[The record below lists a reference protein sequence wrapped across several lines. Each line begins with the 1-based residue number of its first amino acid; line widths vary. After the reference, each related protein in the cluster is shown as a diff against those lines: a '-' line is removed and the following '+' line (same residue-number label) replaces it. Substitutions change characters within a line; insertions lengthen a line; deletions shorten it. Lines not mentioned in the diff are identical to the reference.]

1 MTEQEKQELKQEI
14 ITQIE
19 SESQDVTELE
29 QVSSLDGI
37 NTLPA
42 MRGTT
47 LVTAPVSLLGKPATD
62 AAAQALAAKTQAEGA
77 ANSALAAAENANA
90 KAREAAEAAQIMVA
104 TGHEAFLVTTGGGI
118 RFETKVPKS
127 DPMPENPT
135 ASDYQIRITIQG
147 IVYINGR
154 SAGYSQYRSS
164 AYTVTYSN
172 YALKYLIWDTAAADG
187 AGDFVVRSSQE
198 HTKLGATEYLLGII
212 RLPVGYDLLD
222 DGGVLRLNCAT
233 YTINGVKYHNR
244 YPATIGDR
252 VTVLEREMQ
261 GKQSKLVSGTN
272 IKTVNGKSLLGSG
285 DIEIGGG
292 GGEGYDLSPRYKNPP
307 YPCDADKLRV
317 LCIGNS
323 FTADT
328 LTYIGTLISNSSL
341 RSDDLYI
348 ASFIK
353 SSAEIDEWIVA
364 LKNAEGKA
372 SGGPWIDLNWQG
384 DNITPIDNTLPFCD
398 IIASQPWD
406 VITVQQDSDNC
417 YNYTTYRNLPEL
429 IRLIREL
436 CPNKNVCLGWIMA
449 WATAA
454 HDTWQANAD
463 NARRMAAEYG
473 IDIIVPSGTVVEN
486 IKTNLVGD
494 SENVF
499 TKYYSADKVHL
510 RYGAAAR
517 YAVGCA
523 FWETIIKPWSGI
535 SILGC
540 PTNVDA
546 GDAGVQ
552 VTDVNRLAL
561 QLCATAAVTDISG
574 STAIEI
580 PTATTHPTAAEIAAA
595 YAAQA
600 QKPSQDPYAALRAMY
615 IAADPRPASDPD
627 RLRYNAKTGFY
638 EMNRLVDITEGQM
651 AAIFAYAS
659 AIELYRGTGG
669 IDTYTRT
676 LYPMRGAARYYVIN
690 NNYFY
695 SGLGIESLQLT
706 ANKTISCISSQ
717 SATINYAFWRLPD
730 LRYIL
735 DIINCHGGSFGAGCF
750 DQCYSLEYI
759 KLRGLEGSIYFKS
772 CPKLN
777 YESLRYLVTNAAN
790 TVAISVTVHAT
801 TYGYLTGTIEPTEQV
816 GGTSAE
822 WQQIVADATAKNI
835 SFATA

>member
-19 SESQDVTELE
+19 SESQNVTELE
-29 QVSSLDGI
+29 EVSSLDRVK
-37 NTLPA
+37 TLPA
-42 MRGTT
+42 LRGTE
-47 LVTAPVSLLGKPATD
+47 LVSVPVSLLGKPATD
-62 AAAQALAAKTQAEGA
+62 AAAQALAAKTQAE
-77 ANSALAAAENANA
+77 AAAENANA

-187 AGDFVVRSSQE
+187 AGDIVVRSSQE

-233 YTINGVKYHNR
+233 YTINGTKFHNR

-252 VTVLEREMQ
+252 VTALEREMQ
-261 GKQSKLVSGTN
+261 GKQSTLVSGTN
-272 IKTVNGKSLLGSG
+272 IKTVNGESLLGSG
-285 DIEIGGG
+285 DITIEGG
-292 GGEGYDLSPRYKNPP
+292 GGESYDLSPRYKNPP
-307 YPCDADKLRV
+307 FPCDADKLRV

-328 LTYIGTLISNSSL
+328 LKYVGTLISSNSSL

-372 SGGPWIDLNWQG
+372 SGGPWIDINWQG

-436 CPNKNVCLGWIMA
+436 CPNKNVCLAWIMA
-449 WATAA
+449 WATAT
-454 HDTWQANAD
+454 HDTWQANAE

-473 IDIIVPSGTVVEN
+473 IDIIVPSGTVVQN

-494 SENVF
+494 EEDVF
-499 TKYYSADKVHL
+499 TKFYSADKVHL

-552 VTDVNRLAL
+552 VTDANRLAL
-561 QLCATAAVTDISG
+561 QLCATAAVVNISG

-600 QKPSQDPYAALRAMY
+600 QKPTKDPYIALRAMY

-651 AAIFAYAS
+651 AAIFAHGHILSTYS
-659 AIELYRGTGG
+659 GG
-669 IDTYTRT
+669 HLRIGDART
-676 LYPMRGAARYYVIN
+676 LYPISGNAYYVIN
-690 NNYFY
+690 STYFEY
-695 SGLGIESLQLT
+695 APSIESIRLC
-706 ANKTISCISSQ
+706 ANTITCANI
-717 SATINYAFWRLPD
+717 ATNIYNIFDNAVNN

-735 DIINCHGGSFGAGCF
+735 DVIACHRGGFTATSFVAPALELVRLKGLKGDVYF
-750 DQCYSLEYI
+750 NQCS
-759 KLRGLEGSIYFKS
+759 
-772 CPKLN
+772 KLN
-777 YESLRYLVTNAAN
+777 YESLRYLVSNAAN
-790 TVAISVTVHAT
+790 TTAITVTVHAA

-816 GGTSAE
+816 GGTSDE

>member
-19 SESQDVTELE
+19 SESQNVTELKE
-29 QVSSLDGI
+29 VSSLD
-37 NTLPA
+37 NVKTLPA
-42 MRGTT
+42 LRGTE
-47 LVTAPVSLLGKPATD
+47 LVSAPVSLLGKPATD

-77 ANSALAAAENANA
+77 ANAALAAAENANA

-104 TGHEAFLVTTGGGI
+104 TGHEAFIAAGSDGGI
-118 RFETKVPKS
+118 EINTMVPNGSGYKVV
-127 DPMPENPT
+127 
-135 ASDYQIRITIQG
+135 ITIRGTMYVSGSWTSYARYKSTPRTIEYSSYG
-147 IVYINGR
+147 I
-154 SAGYSQYRSS
+154 QF
-164 AYTVTYSN
+164 
-172 YALKYLIWDTAAADG
+172 LLFDTAADDG
-187 AGDFVVRSSQE
+187 QGDFVLRSSPS
-198 HTKLGATEYLLGII
+198 HKAIGSTEYIVAI
-212 RLPVGYDLLD
+212 FRLPVGYALEDNN
-222 DGGVLRLNCAT
+222 GVYKLNCCS
-233 YTINGVKYHNR
+233 YSINGVKYLNR
-244 YPATIGDR
+244 FAPSDWQA
-252 VTVLEREMQ
+252 
-261 GKQSKLVSGTN
+261 KLISGTN
-272 IKTVNGKSLLGSG
+272 IKTVNGKPLLGSG
-285 DIEIGGG
+285 DITIEGG
-292 GGEGYDLSPRYKNPP
+292 GGETYDLSPRYKNPP
-307 YPCDADKLRV
+307 FPCDADKLRV

-328 LTYIGTLISNSSL
+328 LKYIGTLISNSSL

-473 IDIIVPSGTVVEN
+473 IDIIVPSGTVVQN

-561 QLCATAAVTDISG
+561 QLCATAAVVNISG
-574 STAIEI
+574 ASTIEV
-580 PTATTHPTAAEIAAA
+580 PSATTHPTSAEIAAA
-595 YAAQA
+595 YAAQT
-600 QKPSQDPYAALRAMY
+600 QKPSKDPYAALRAMY

-627 RLRYNAKTGFY
+627 RLRYNAQTRCY
-638 EMNRLVDITEGQM
+638 EMNRLKDISEEQM
-651 AAIFAYAS
+651 AVIFSYGRILSTYSKGALH
-659 AIELYRGTGG
+659 IE
-669 IDTYTRT
+669 DART
-676 LYPMRGAARYYVIN
+676 LYPISSAAYYVIGPT
-690 NNYFY
+690 YFQY
-695 SGLGIESLQLT
+695 APSIESIRLCS
-706 ANKTISCISSQ
+706 KTVTCVLGTTNIYNIFQ
-717 SATINYAFWRLPD
+717 NAVNN

-735 DIINCHGGSFGAGCF
+735 DEIGCQQAGFTASSFEAPA
-750 DQCYSLEYI
+750 LELVR
-759 KLRGLEGSIYFKS
+759 LRGLKGDIYFTK

-790 TVAISVTVHAT
+790 TTAITVTVHAT

-822 WQQIVADATAKNI
+822 WQKIVTDATTKNI